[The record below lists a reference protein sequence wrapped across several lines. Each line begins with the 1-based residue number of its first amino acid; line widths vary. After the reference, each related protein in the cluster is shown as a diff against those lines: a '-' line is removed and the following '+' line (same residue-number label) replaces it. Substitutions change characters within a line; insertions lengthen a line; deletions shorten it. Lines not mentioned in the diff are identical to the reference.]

1 MQARRDSVSD
11 SRSASKHVLFALG
24 VDLTARDA
32 CEGRGFDLVS
42 QATPFALLCESSH
55 LSMFSRHTSLIF
67 PSLARRQANAVEIAT
82 NVCSSL

>member
-32 CEGRGFDLVS
+32 GEGGGFDLVL
-42 QATPFALLCESSH
+42 QATPFALLCESSR
-55 LSMFSRHTSLIF
+55 LSMFPRHTSLVL
-67 PSLARRQANAVEIAT
+67 PSLARRQANAVEFAT
-82 NVCSSL
+82 TVCFSL